1 MKEKVRA
8 RNKYKFHLPPEIEH
22 EHVSGVLPELNID
35 NTNSALPV
43 ASPL

>member
-1 MKEKVRA
+1 MKEKLRA
-8 RNKYKFHLPPEIEH
+8 QNKYKFQTPSEIEC
-22 EHVSGVLPELNID
+22 EHVSGVLPELYID